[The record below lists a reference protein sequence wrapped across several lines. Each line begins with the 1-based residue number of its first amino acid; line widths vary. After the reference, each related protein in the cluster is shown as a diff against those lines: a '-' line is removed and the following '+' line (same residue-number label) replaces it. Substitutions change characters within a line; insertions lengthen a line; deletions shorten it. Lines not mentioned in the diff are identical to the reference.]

1 MSAPGADQAKLPN
14 RWLIVAAGIVIQLC
28 LGTMYAFSVFRNPL
42 MEKFSWTITETSLA
56 FTITLVFFT
65 VAMVFAGRWQ
75 DKAGPRK
82 VGTAGGILLGLGC
95 LLASR
100 TNSLP
105 VLYLSYGAIAGAGV
119 GFAYVT
125 PIATIVKWFPEKR
138 GMMTGFAVFGF
149 GAGALVFAP
158 LAAGLIT
165 AYGVLNTFAIL
176 GAIFLIAVT
185 ASAQLLQNPPEG
197 WKPEGWDP
205 HQQSVSASSPSVR
218 EDYSPGQMLR
228 TMRFWMVWA
237 MYFLGA
243 AAGLMI
249 ISQAAPM
256 AEEMAGLSK
265 EAAAGAVGVLAA
277 FNGLGRIFWGG
288 ASDKI
293 GRNVSLLL
301 MFVVYAADFFLLL
314 PHAATYMSYVLG
326 ICAAAM
332 SFGGYLALMPAIT
345 ADYFGTKNIGI
356 NYGWM
361 FTAYGAASLFG
372 PIMIAWVKQVS
383 GSYTQALYI
392 FAVLS
397 LAGIGLTAASRL
409 SQNPRVKNSLET
421 NVSQ

>member
-1 MSAPGADQAKLPN
+1 MSRAGVSQAKVPN

-42 MEKFSWTITETSLA
+42 MERFSWTITETSLA

-65 VAMVFAGRWQ
+65 ITMVFAGRWQ
-75 DKAGPRK
+75 DKVGPRK
-82 VGTAGGILLGLGC
+82 VGTVGGILLGLGC
-95 LLASR
+95 LLASQAS
-100 TNSLP
+100 SLA
-105 VLYLSYGAIAGAGV
+105 VLYLSYGVIAGSGV

-149 GAGALVFAP
+149 GAGSLVFAP
-158 LAAGLIT
+158 LAAKLIT
-165 AYGVLNTFAIL
+165 AYGVLNAFAIL
-176 GAIFLIAVT
+176 GIIFLIAVT
-185 ASAQLLQNPPEG
+185 AAAQLLQNPPVG
-197 WKPEGWDP
+197 WKPEGWHSP
-205 HQQSVSASSPSVR
+205 QPVSTAAAPVR
-218 EDYSPGQMLR
+218 EDYSPGEMLR
-228 TMRFWMVWA
+228 TLRFWIAWA

-265 EAAAGAVGVLAA
+265 EAAAAAVGVLAI
-277 FNGLGRIFWGG
+277 FNGFGRLFWG
-288 ASDKI
+288 AISDKI
-293 GRNVSLLL
+293 GRNVSLML
-301 MFVVYAADFFLLL
+301 MFAVYGADLFLLL
-314 PHAATYMSYVLG
+314 PHATTYMSYVFG
-326 ICAAAM
+326 ICAAAL

-372 PIMIAWVKQVS
+372 PILIAHIKQVS
-383 GSYTQALYI
+383 GGYAQALYI
-392 FAVLS
+392 LAALS
-397 LAGIGLTAASRL
+397 LIGMGLTVVNKFA
-409 SQNPRVKNSLET
+409 QNRRIQNSLET
-421 NVSQ
+421 NASQ